1 MSKKLYLVTGGNSG
15 LGLASASQLAKMGH
29 HVILLCRNVERGQ
42 KALDEIRVKSDHP
55 NVELMLAD
63 LASQASIRKFA
74 DEFYSRYDHLNGL
87 LNCAGIRMFDRRT
100 TEDGLELMFG
110 SEYLG
115 HFLLTN
121 LLIPA
126 LISGAPSRIVT
137 ISGEGHKAGVEGG
150 VGASINFD
158 DIQYEKKWDVMR
170 ASKQVVLAKILFTY
184 ELARRLEGTGVAA
197 HTVSPRFTRTN
208 LSSHYPWLIRG
219 IANFQMWRAKA
230 VSPEVGAGDVLF
242 PLLAPELEG
251 STGKYFV
258 EGHEAES
265 SPESYNGEDACRLWQ
280 VSERLV
286 GQTFEYSSVNFG
298 I

>member
-1 MSKKLYLVTGGNSG
+1 MSEKLYLVTGANSG
-15 LGLASASQLAKMGH
+15 LGLASATLLTKMGH

-42 KALDEIRVKSDHP
+42 KAMEEIRGQSDNP
-55 NVELMLAD
+55 GIELMLAD
-63 LASQASIRKFA
+63 LASQASIRQLA

-87 LNCAGIRMFDRRT
+87 LNCAGIRVIERRK
-100 TEDGLELMFG
+100 TEDGIELMFG

-121 LLIPA
+121 LLVPA
-126 LISGAPSRIVT
+126 LIAGAPSRVVT

-150 VGASINFD
+150 VGAFINFD

-184 ELARRLEGTGVAA
+184 ELARRLEGTGVAV

-208 LSSHYPWLIRG
+208 LSNHYPWLIRG

-242 PLLAPELEG
+242 PLLAPALEG

-258 EGHEAES
+258 QGHEAES
-265 SPESYNGEDACRLWQ
+265 SPESYNVEDARRLWQ
-280 VSERLV
+280 ISEGLV
-286 GQTFEYSSVNFG
+286 GQLFEFANHPSN
-298 I
+298 